1 MKVSNI
7 RVAGQGAAT
16 RCVTSRE
23 LLLLEEPFA
32 DMPRPLHLL
41 LLALFFCGTASGLY
55 AQKYSNEFLTIGV
68 GARAHGMGTAVTAS
82 QQDVYA
88 AAWNP
93 AGLAAMSA
101 DAGLEIGA
109 MHAEW
114 FGGVGNY
121 DYLGFTLPLSGN
133 NQRIG
138 VSVIRFGI
146 DNIPNTLS
154 LYEADGTINFDN
166 VTEFSA
172 ADYAF
177 LGTYAKAYPK
187 ADGALR
193 LGGNIKVVRRTI
205 GEFANSW
212 GFGLDLG
219 AQLEKNDWTF
229 ALLGRDITT
238 TFNSW
243 SFNFSEQ
250 DLQTLALTGNEVT
263 PNSVETTTPTIVLA
277 AARKFSITDDVTL
290 RAELDIIA
298 TTDGKRNTLLSADPV
313 SVDPAFGLEADYGE
327 FIFLRAGIS
336 QLQRIE
342 DFDMIERLNS
352 RPSIGLGLK
361 VGALNVDY
369 AYTDLGEDDGRS
381 TYSHI
386 VSVRLGIKPRQ

>member
-1 MKVSNI
+1 M
-7 RVAGQGAAT
+7 T
-16 RCVTSRE
+16 RKSY
-23 LLLLEEPFA
+23 L
-32 DMPRPLHLL
+32 
-41 LLALFFCGTASGLY
+41 LFFVLAFLARTQDAMF

-68 GARAHGMGTAVTAS
+68 GARAHAMGTAVVGG

-93 AGLAAMSA
+93 AGLAGLAPEE
-101 DAGLEIGA
+101 GLEIGA

-138 VSVIRFGI
+138 FSIIRFGI

-177 LGTYAKAYPK
+177 LGTYARAFPK
-187 ADGALR
+187 PKGELR
-193 LGGNIKVVRRTI
+193 LGGNVKVVRRVI

-219 AQLEKNDWTF
+219 AQLDRGDWTF
-229 ALLGRDITT
+229 ALLARDITT
-238 TFNSW
+238 TFNAW
-243 SFNFSEQ
+243 SFSFTEAERE
-250 DLQTLALTGNEVT
+250 TLNLTGNEV
-263 PNSVETTTPTIVLA
+263 PINSVETTNPTAIFAVN
-277 AARKFSITDDVTL
+277 RKFTITKDIGLT
-290 RAELDIIA
+290 AELDLIA
-298 TTDGKRNTLLSADPV
+298 TTDGKRNTLISADPV
-313 SVDPAFGLEADYGE
+313 SIDPAFGLEAAYSD
-327 FIFLRAGIS
+327 FLFVRAGVS
-336 QLQRIE
+336 QLQRIQ
-342 DFDMIERLNS
+342 DFDQIERLNS
-352 RPSIGLGLK
+352 RPSLGLGLK
-361 VGALNVDY
+361 VGKLNVDY

>member
-1 MKVSNI
+1 MPRK
-7 RVAGQGAAT
+7 
-16 RCVTSRE
+16 
-23 LLLLEEPFA
+23 LLLLT
-32 DMPRPLHLL
+32 LL
-41 LLALFFCGTASGLY
+41 SFGTILGLS

-93 AGLAAMSA
+93 AGLAAMPA

-121 DYLGFTLPLSGN
+121 DYLGFTLPLSGS

-138 VSVIRFGI
+138 ISVIRFGI

-177 LGTYAKAYPK
+177 LGTYAKSYPK

-193 LGGNIKVVRRTI
+193 LGGNVKVVRRTI

-219 AQLEKNDWTF
+219 AQLEKNNWTF

-243 SFNFSEQ
+243 SFSFSDQ

-263 PNSVETTTPTIVLA
+263 PNSVETTNPTFILA
-277 AARKFSITDDVTL
+277 AARKFSITEDINLT
-290 RAELDIIA
+290 AELDLIA

-386 VSVRLGIKPRQ
+386 VSVRLGIKPRE

>member
-1 MKVSNI
+1 MFRKFTLSLF
-7 RVAGQGAAT
+7 
-16 RCVTSRE
+16 S
-23 LLLLEEPFA
+23 LLIGFS
-32 DMPRPLHLL
+32 
-41 LLALFFCGTASGLY
+41 LA

-68 GARAHGMGTAVTAS
+68 GARAHAMGTAVVAS

-93 AGLAAMSA
+93 AGLAGLEAGL
-101 DAGLEIGA
+101 GLEIGA

-121 DYLGFTLPLSGN
+121 DYLGFTLPLSGG

-138 VSVIRFGI
+138 FSLIRFGI
-146 DNIPNTLS
+146 DQIPNTLS

-177 LGTYAKAYPK
+177 LGTYARAYPK
-187 ADGALR
+187 PNGALR
-193 LGGNIKVVRRTI
+193 LGGNVKVVRRTI
-205 GEFANSW
+205 GQFANSW

-219 AQLEKNDWTF
+219 AQLEKNNWTF

-243 SFNFSEQ
+243 SFSFTEEEAA
-250 DLQTLALTGNEVT
+250 TLNLTGNAV
-263 PNSVETTTPTIVLA
+263 PISSVETTNPTIVLA
-277 AARKFSITDDVTL
+277 AARRFGLTDDIGLT
-290 RAELDIIA
+290 AELDLIA
-298 TTDGKRNTLLSADPV
+298 TTDGRRNTLLSADPI

-327 FIFLRAGIS
+327 FIYVRAGVS
-336 QLQRIE
+336 QLQRIQ
-342 DFDMIERLNS
+342 DFDLEERLNS

-386 VSVRLGIKPRQ
+386 VSLKLGIRPRE

>member
-1 MKVSNI
+1 MI
-7 RVAGQGAAT
+7 RN
-16 RCVTSRE
+16 
-23 LLLLEEPFA
+23 LLLFTLLSLA
-32 DMPRPLHLL
+32 VLPL
-41 LLALFFCGTASGLY
+41 T

-68 GARAHGMGTAVTAS
+68 GARAHGMGTAVVAS
-82 QQDVYA
+82 QNDVYS

-93 AGLAAMSA
+93 AGLSGMDE

-121 DYLGFTLPLSGN
+121 DYLGFTLPLSGA

-138 VSVIRFGI
+138 FSIIRFGI
-146 DNIPNTLS
+146 DQIPNTLS

-177 LGTYAKAYPK
+177 LGTYSRSYPK
-187 ADGALR
+187 PNGALR
-193 LGGNIKVVRRTI
+193 LGGNVKVIRRTI

-219 AQLEKNDWTF
+219 AQLVKNDWTF
-229 ALLGRDITT
+229 ALLGRDITS
-238 TFNSW
+238 TFNFW
-243 SFNFSEQ
+243 DINFTE
-250 DLQTLALTGNEVT
+250 DEATVLNLTNNEVPINRLENT
-263 PNSVETTTPTIVLA
+263 SPTFVLA
-277 AARKFSITDDVTL
+277 AARRFGITENISLT
-290 RAELDIIA
+290 AELDLIA

-327 FIFLRAGIS
+327 FIFVRAGVS
-336 QLQRIE
+336 QLQRIQ
-342 DFDMIERLNS
+342 DFDLEERLNS
-352 RPSIGLGLK
+352 RPSIGIGLK

-386 VSVRLGIKPRQ
+386 VSVKLGIKPKK

>member
-1 MKVSNI
+1 MP
-7 RVAGQGAAT
+7 R
-16 RCVTSRE
+16 R
-23 LLLLEEPFA
+23 LLLTT
-32 DMPRPLHLL
+32 
-41 LLALFFCGTASGLY
+41 LFFCGAFAGLQ

-93 AGLAAMSA
+93 AGLAGMPAA
-101 DAGLEIGA
+101 AGLEIGA

-138 VSVIRFGI
+138 ISVIRFGI

-193 LGGNIKVVRRTI
+193 LGGNVKVVRRTI

-219 AQLEKNDWTF
+219 AQLEKNNWTF

-243 SFNFSEQ
+243 SFSFSDQ

-263 PNSVETTTPTIVLA
+263 PNSVEITNPTFVLA
-277 AARKFSITDDVTL
+277 AARKFNITEDINLT
-290 RAELDIIA
+290 AELDLIA
-298 TTDGKRNTLLSADPV
+298 TTDGKRNTLVSSDPI

>member
-1 MKVSNI
+1 MI
-7 RVAGQGAAT
+7 RK
-16 RCVTSRE
+16 
-23 LLLLEEPFA
+23 LLFLSLV
-32 DMPRPLHLL
+32 
-41 LLALFFCGTASGLY
+41 FFCVLPLT

-68 GARAHGMGTAVTAS
+68 GARAHGMGTAVVAS
-82 QQDVYA
+82 QQDVYS

-93 AGLAAMSA
+93 AGLSAMG
-101 DAGLEIGA
+101 DDQGLEIGA

-121 DYLGFTLPLSGN
+121 DYLGFTLPLSGA

-138 VSVIRFGI
+138 FSIIRFGI
-146 DNIPNTLS
+146 DQIPNTLS

-177 LGTYAKAYPK
+177 LGTYSRAYPK
-187 ADGALR
+187 PNGALR
-193 LGGNIKVVRRTI
+193 LGGNVKVVRRTI
-205 GEFANSW
+205 GEFASSW

-219 AQLEKNDWTF
+219 AQLEKNNWTF

-243 SFNFSEQ
+243 SFSFTDQEAE
-250 DLQTLALTGNEVT
+250 TLNLTGNDV
-263 PNSVETTTPTIVLA
+263 PINSTETTNPTLVLA
-277 AARKFSITDDVTL
+277 AARNFNITDNINLT
-290 RAELDIIA
+290 AELDLIA
-298 TTDGKRNTLLSADPV
+298 TTDGRRNTLLSADPV

-327 FIFLRAGIS
+327 FIFVRAGVS
-336 QLQRIE
+336 QLQRIQ
-342 DFDMIERLNS
+342 DFDLEDRLNS

-386 VSVRLGIKPRQ
+386 VSLKLGIKPK

>member
-1 MKVSNI
+1 MTL
-7 RVAGQGAAT
+7 R
-16 RCVTSRE
+16 
-23 LLLLEEPFA
+23 LLYPSLLII
-32 DMPRPLHLL
+32 MIW
-41 LLALFFCGTASGLY
+41 ALPQDAMS
-55 AQKYSNEFLTIGV
+55 QKYSNEFLTIGV

-88 AAWNP
+88 PAWNP
-93 AGLAAMSA
+93 AGLAGLSP

-121 DYLGFTLPLSGN
+121 DYLGFTLPLSGK

-138 VSVIRFGI
+138 FSLIRFGI

-177 LGTYAKAYPK
+177 LGTYARAYPK
-187 ADGALR
+187 ANGTLR
-193 LGGNIKVVRRTI
+193 LGGNVKVVHRTI

-219 AQLEKNDWTF
+219 AQLEKKNWTF
-229 ALLGRDITT
+229 ALLGRDITS
-238 TFNSW
+238 TFNFW
-243 SFNFSEQ
+243 SFSFTESEKET
-250 DLQTLALTGNEVT
+250 LQITDNLV
-263 PNSVETTTPTIVLA
+263 PINSLESTSPTFVLA
-277 AARKFSITDDVTL
+277 AARKFSVTDNINLT
-290 RAELDIIA
+290 AELDLIA

-327 FIFLRAGIS
+327 FIYVRAGVS

-342 DFDMIERLNS
+342 DFDMQERLNS

-361 VGALNVDY
+361 VGQLNVDY

-386 VSVRLGIKPRQ
+386 VSLKLGLKPGGER

>member
-1 MKVSNI
+1 MTK
-7 RVAGQGAAT
+7 RLT
-16 RCVTSRE
+16 
-23 LLLLEEPFA
+23 
-32 DMPRPLHLL
+32 
-41 LLALFFCGTASGLY
+41 LLALSCFVVITSLQ

-68 GARAHGMGTAVTAS
+68 GARAHGMGTAVVAS
-82 QQDVYA
+82 QQDVYS

-93 AGLAAMSA
+93 AGLSAMSA
-101 DAGLEIGA
+101 DDGLEIGA

-114 FGGVGNY
+114 FGGVGNF
-121 DYLGFTLPLSGN
+121 DYLGFTLPLSGQ

-138 VSVIRFGI
+138 FSIIRFGI
-146 DNIPNTLS
+146 DQIPNTLS

-177 LGTYAKAYPK
+177 LGTYSKAYPK
-187 ADGALR
+187 PNGALR
-193 LGGNIKVVRRTI
+193 LGGNVKVVHRNI
-205 GEFANSW
+205 GQFATSW

-219 AQLEKNDWTF
+219 AQLEKGAWTF

-243 SFNFSEQ
+243 SFTFSEE
-250 DLQTLALTGNEVT
+250 DRLTLESTGNEIT
-263 PNSVETTTPTIVLA
+263 PNSVETTKPTFVLA
-277 AARKFSITDDVTL
+277 ASRKFNIAKDVNLT
-290 RAELDIIA
+290 AELDIIA
-298 TTDGKRNTLLSADPV
+298 TTDGKRNTLLSADPI
-313 SVDPAFGLEADYGE
+313 SIDPAFGLEADYGE
-327 FIFLRAGIS
+327 FVFLRAGVS

-342 DFDMIERLNS
+342 DFDMEERLNS

-361 VGALNVDY
+361 IGQLNVDY

-386 VSVRLGIKPRQ
+386 ISLRLGLKPRSK

>member
-1 MKVSNI
+1 MTFRI
-7 RVAGQGAAT
+7 LL
-16 RCVTSRE
+16 CCFLFTSW
-23 LLLLEEPFA
+23 
-32 DMPRPLHLL
+32 
-41 LLALFFCGTASGLY
+41 ALPQDALY

-68 GARAHGMGTAVTAS
+68 GARAHGMGTAVVAS

-93 AGLAAMSA
+93 AGLSA
-101 DAGLEIGA
+101 LQPEAGLEIGA

-121 DYLGFTLPLSGN
+121 DYLGFTLPLAGK

-138 VSVIRFGI
+138 LSLIRFGI

-166 VTEFSA
+166 VSEFSA

-177 LGTYAKAYPK
+177 LGTYSRAWVKPK
-187 ADGALR
+187 GVLR
-193 LGGNIKVVRRTI
+193 LGGNVKVVNRVI
-205 GEFANSW
+205 GEFATSW

-219 AQLEKNDWTF
+219 LQLERKNWTF

-238 TFNSW
+238 TFNFW
-243 SFNFSEQ
+243 NITFTE
-250 DLQTLALTGNEVT
+250 DEAATLNLTGNDV
-263 PNSVETTTPTIVLA
+263 PISDVENTSPTLILA
-277 AARKFSITDDVTL
+277 AARRFELTEDIGLT
-290 RAELDIIA
+290 AELDLIA

-327 FIFLRAGIS
+327 FIYVRAGVS
-336 QLQRIE
+336 QLQRIP
-342 DFDMIERLNS
+342 DFDGQEALNS
-352 RPSIGLGLK
+352 RPSLGLGLK

-386 VSVRLGIKPRQ
+386 VSVRLGIKPKQ

>member
-1 MKVSNI
+1 MMRI
-7 RVAGQGAAT
+7 FLLFTLFTIAA
-16 RCVTSRE
+16 
-23 LLLLEEPFA
+23 L
-32 DMPRPLHLL
+32 PL
-41 LLALFFCGTASGLY
+41 T

-82 QQDVYA
+82 QQDVYS

-93 AGLAAMSA
+93 AGLSAMES
-101 DAGLEIGA
+101 DQGLEIGA

-121 DYLGFTLPLSGN
+121 DYLGFTLPLGGS

-138 VSVIRFGI
+138 LSIIRFGI
-146 DNIPNTLS
+146 DQIPNTLS

-177 LGTYAKAYPK
+177 LGTYSRAYQKAN
-187 ADGALR
+187 GALR
-193 LGGNIKVVRRTI
+193 FGGNVKVVRRTI

-219 AQLEKNDWTF
+219 AQLERNDWTF
-229 ALLGRDITT
+229 ALLGRDITS
-238 TFNSW
+238 TFNFW
-243 SFNFSEQ
+243 QFNFTEQ
-250 DLQTLALTGNEVT
+250 EAATLQLTDNNV
-263 PNSVETTTPTIVLA
+263 PINSLESTNPTFVLA
-277 AARKFSITDDVTL
+277 ASRNFRLTDNIGLT
-290 RAELDIIA
+290 AELDLIA
-298 TTDGKRNTLLSADPV
+298 TTDGERNTLLSADPV

-327 FIFLRAGIS
+327 FIFVRAGVS

-342 DFDMIERLNS
+342 DFDQQEQLNS

-386 VSVRLGIKPRQ
+386 VSLKLGIRPR